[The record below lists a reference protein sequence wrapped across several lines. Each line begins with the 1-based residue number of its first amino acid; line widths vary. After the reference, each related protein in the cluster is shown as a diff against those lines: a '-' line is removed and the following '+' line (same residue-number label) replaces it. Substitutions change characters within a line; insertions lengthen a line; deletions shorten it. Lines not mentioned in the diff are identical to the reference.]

1 MPEYDRD
8 AYHASSRAADQET
21 TLLQNTT
28 CDQILLAVIGILE
41 ATSSCENI
49 PAWVRAGGLK
59 KPDVHQGADKEST
72 DPTWFG
78 TPDGPAAGAKPR
90 LDSLPTH
97 DSFTHWFQDDK
108 LVQKWIEKGKQ
119 ALELYGIPLEH
130 GLEAATPSAR
140 GSPAP
145 QSHKIKGR
153 NGLAPP
159 GHTVPTARRRG
170 YSPSQ
175 PADGDLHDT
184 MSNLTVSPPN
194 DQSSLPELDPAT
206 GSTSTSSRLS
216 NRNTKQSGRSQ
227 HADQP
232 GNEDTWRTFRSI
244 DVSEWLAEFAERSSL
259 NQQDRHIILQAG
271 ALVRD
276 QRSDE
281 EVMADAFGEE
291 DMDVVEVD
299 EGDTEEVIGPFAA
312 ADITEEFFGSTS
324 ATGRGMSEAER
335 AIRREHVAALARKSA
350 ASRVER
356 SDRGDARGKH
366 AQEAIENSDNDEDE
380 DYEPD
385 DDDEEANDRLADEEP
400 EPANAQYPLDHPT
413 SSFDLPPC
421 ILRGNR
427 LTKIEIARYFARAAG
442 NPDPIQQLLLGD
454 LVSWEVKHRAASENA
469 RKKPNEQMIG
479 SSLRHMEKVRNKIV
493 INEDIRDFKT
503 ARARDRRKE
512 IKHYRDQG
520 LEPPPLRPLPKHLLK
535 RQKPKKKKKD
545 NQNNKN
551 KNQPNNKPNQNNKN
565 KDQPN
570 NKPNNGR
577 INNSSNGNSINDAK
591 NPTALSKKQKK
602 KNNQR
607 AQQFVAEAHGHQM
620 PSRNGNGGRNEAG
633 PSLVNT
639 PRGPR
644 ADTKPIIKTEPQSRS
659 HSSKRRASDANGGPV
674 KVQRFD

>member
-59 KPDVHQGADKEST
+59 KPDVHQGADRESA

-130 GLEAATPSAR
+130 GPEAATPSAR

-184 MSNLTVSPPN
+184 MSNLTVSPRN

-216 NRNTKQSGRSQ
+216 NRNTKQSERYQ
-227 HADQP
+227 HANQP

-291 DMDVVEVD
+291 EMDVVEVD
-299 EGDTEEVIGPFAA
+299 EEDTGEVVDPFAA

-324 ATGRGMSEAER
+324 AAGRGMSEAER

-350 ASRVER
+350 ASRTEPHN
-356 SDRGDARGKH
+356 DTRGNQAYDA
-366 AQEAIENSDNDEDE
+366 IPISDNEDDD

-385 DDDEEANDRLADEEP
+385 DADDDDDEANDRLADEEP
-400 EPANAQYPLDHPT
+400 EPVNAQYPLEHPT
-413 SSFDLPPC
+413 SSFELSPC

-427 LTKIEIARYFARAAG
+427 LSRVEVARYFARAAS
-442 NPDPIQQLLLGD
+442 NKDRKQKALMSHIRK
-454 LVSWEVKHRAASENA
+454 WEREHKTLCERAK
-469 RKKPNEQMIG
+469 KKPNPIG
-479 SSLRHMEKVRNKIV
+479 IKSSLRHMEKERDKV
-493 INEDIRDFKT
+493 IAIEDLRDAKY
-503 ARARDRRKE
+503 ARAVERRKQIKSYRDR
-512 IKHYRDQG
+512 G
-520 LEPPPLRPLPKHLLK
+520 LEPPPPPPLPKWMQTK
-535 RQKPKKKKKD
+535 SKGKGKKKD
-545 NQNNKN
+545 QQKDKQKPNIKIDNRENN
-551 KNQPNNKPNQNNKN
+551 NQPPHEPKIKE
-565 KDQPN
+565 
-570 NKPNNGR
+570 
-577 INNSSNGNSINDAK
+577 
-591 NPTALSKKQKK
+591 KK
-602 KNNQR
+602 KDKKKRLQNTAGAQTNQPTTR
-607 AQQFVAEAHGHQM
+607 SGL
-620 PSRNGNGGRNEAG
+620 RGDIAG
-633 PSLVNT
+633 PSSHNA

-644 ADTKPIIKTEPQSRS
+644 TDSKSAVKIETAS
-659 HSSKRRASDANGGPV
+659 HSQASKRRASDANGGPV
-674 KVQRFD
+674 KVQRVD